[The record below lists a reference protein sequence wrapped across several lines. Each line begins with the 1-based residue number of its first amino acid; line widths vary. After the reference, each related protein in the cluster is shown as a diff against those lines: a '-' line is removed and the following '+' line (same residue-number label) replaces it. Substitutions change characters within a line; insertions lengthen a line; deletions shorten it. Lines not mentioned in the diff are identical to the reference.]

1 MSKVILQRH
10 KQTSQTMKKIIIYI
24 LTITTAT
31 FGIQACKTYYFRS
44 NYKDTNSLIHATN
57 NIQTKPYL
65 KAHLKNGDVCILR
78 DSWIVDTVTNV
89 LTGTG
94 TKYNFN
100 RIKISEGSISI
111 PIDSVAIFETN
122 KKIKNPEAG
131 RIAALSILAGLDVI
145 AGIICISNPK
155 ACFGSCPTFY
165 INENDNFHYADAE
178 GFSNAISPSLEY
190 YDIDALDN
198 KPLFQNTFSI
208 TMKNEALE
216 THCVN
221 DVKLLAYPR
230 KKGERVYQSP
240 TNDFYL
246 CENNYSLTHASAN
259 EGDITTLLKNE
270 DRQERFSFSDENNLS
285 NKEEVF
291 LSFNNV
297 KNADKLG
304 LVLNFRQTLMTTYFI
319 YSAMGYMGD
328 EVGDIFAKMEMNKET
343 KEKLKGGIKKE
354 LGNIDI
360 YLWNEQKNEWEL
372 QNGVYET
379 GPIAFNRQFIPLDHL
394 SSSSKIKLKLVMNKG
409 LWRIDYVALTNIKD
423 KVKPIEITPTNILN
437 KGKVDNTAL
446 LEIKNPEKYLI
457 SMPGS
462 EYKFN
467 FTLPS
472 ADTDYELFLYSKG
485 YYLEWM
491 REHWLK
497 DKDLLK
503 LKQMVDNPKKYLMVE
518 AKNYKRYETT
528 MEHEFWN
535 SKIDT
540 KTFSYYEN

>member
-1 MSKVILQRH
+1 MSAVILQRH

-78 DSWIVDTVTNV
+78 DSWIVDTITNV

-246 CENNYSLTHASAN
+246 CENNYTLTEASAN

-360 YLWNEQKNEWEL
+360 YLWNEQKNDWEL

-379 GPIAFNRQFIPLDHL
+379 GPIAINRQFIPLQHL
-394 SSSSKIKLKLVMNKG
+394 SSSSKIKLKLVLNKG

>member
-1 MSKVILQRH
+1 MSAVILQRH

-24 LTITTAT
+24 LTITTAI

-246 CENNYSLTHASAN
+246 CENNYTLTEASAN

-328 EVGDIFAKMEMNKET
+328 EVGDIFAKMEINKET

-360 YLWNEQKNEWEL
+360 YLWNAQKNDWEL

>member
-1 MSKVILQRH
+1 MSAVILQRH

-285 NKEEVF
+285 SKEEVF
-291 LSFNNV
+291 LTFNNV

-360 YLWNEQKNEWEL
+360 YLWNEQKNDWEL

-379 GPIAFNRQFIPLDHL
+379 GPIAINRQFIPLQHL
-394 SSSSKIKLKLVMNKG
+394 SSSSKIKLKLVLNKG

>member
-1 MSKVILQRH
+1 MSAVILQRH

-24 LTITTAT
+24 LTITTT
-31 FGIQACKTYYFRS
+31 IFGIQACKTYYFRS

-285 NKEEVF
+285 SKEEVF

-360 YLWNEQKNEWEL
+360 YLWNEQKNDWEL

-379 GPIAFNRQFIPLDHL
+379 GPIAINRQFIPLQHL

>member
-1 MSKVILQRH
+1 MSAVILQRH

-24 LTITTAT
+24 LTITTAI

-246 CENNYSLTHASAN
+246 CENNYTLTEASAN

-285 NKEEVF
+285 SKEEIF
-291 LSFNNV
+291 LTFNNV

-328 EVGDIFAKMEMNKET
+328 EVGDIFAKMEINKET

-360 YLWNEQKNEWEL
+360 YLWNAQKNDWEL

>member
-24 LTITTAT
+24 LTITTT
-31 FGIQACKTYYFRS
+31 IFGIQACKTYYFRS

-78 DSWIVDTVTNV
+78 DSWIVDTITNV

-360 YLWNEQKNEWEL
+360 YLWNEQKNDWEL

-379 GPIAFNRQFIPLDHL
+379 GPIAINRQFIPLQHL
-394 SSSSKIKLKLVMNKG
+394 SSSSKIKLKLVLNKG

-518 AKNYKRYETT
+518 SKNYKRYETT